1 MRRAIFPMDCIGI
14 DTCSVYEKLS
24 KVLLLLWTMLLWLML
39 LIMMADRDDDYS
51 KWNKMRIS
59 ARKIALIITKGFD
72 NNVNVPFSLPV
83 TIRRSRYNHDNV
95 WGPYIRFY
103 SSDDWVTRFSVCL
116 LLNILTDSLPWDSC
130 EKRCD
135 EYWPWFLSHGTFI
148 W

>member
-1 MRRAIFPMDCIGI
+1 MLLDDDLTYAKLHLIYIRHVKGASCIFPMDCIGI
-14 DTCSVYEKLS
+14 DPSSVYDKLS

-95 WGPYIRFY
+95 WGPYIRFLFFWRL
-103 SSDDWVTRFSVCL
+103 SNEILCL
-116 LLNILTDSLPWDSC
+116 PVA
-130 EKRCD
+130 
-135 EYWPWFLSHGTFI
+135 
-148 W
+148 

>member
-1 MRRAIFPMDCIGI
+1 MLLDDDLTYAKLLLIYTSCIFPMDCIGI

-24 KVLLLLWTMLLWLML
+24 KVLLLLWTMLLWLIL

-95 WGPYIRFY
+95 WGPYIRFLFFWRL
-103 SSDDWVTRFSVCL
+103 SNEILCL
-116 LLNILTDSLPWDSC
+116 PVA
-130 EKRCD
+130 
-135 EYWPWFLSHGTFI
+135 
-148 W
+148 

>member
-1 MRRAIFPMDCIGI
+1 MLLDDDLTYAKLHLIYIWRFQFHNSLIGSSCICPIDCIGI
-14 DTCSVYEKLS
+14 DTCSVYEKFS
-24 KVLLLLWTMLLWLML
+24 KVLLLLWTMILWLIS

-95 WGPYIRFY
+95 WGPYIRFLFFWRL
-103 SSDDWVTRFSVCL
+103 SNEILCL
-116 LLNILTDSLPWDSC
+116 PVA
-130 EKRCD
+130 
-135 EYWPWFLSHGTFI
+135 
-148 W
+148 

>member
-1 MRRAIFPMDCIGI
+1 MLLDDDLTYAKLHLIYMWRFQLHNILIGSFICPINSRI

-24 KVLLLLWTMLLWLML
+24 KVLLLLWTMLLWLIL
-39 LIMMADRDDDYS
+39 WIMMADRDDDYS

-95 WGPYIRFY
+95 WGPYIRFLFFWRL
-103 SSDDWVTRFSVCL
+103 SNEILCL
-116 LLNILTDSLPWDSC
+116 PVA
-130 EKRCD
+130 
-135 EYWPWFLSHGTFI
+135 
-148 W
+148 